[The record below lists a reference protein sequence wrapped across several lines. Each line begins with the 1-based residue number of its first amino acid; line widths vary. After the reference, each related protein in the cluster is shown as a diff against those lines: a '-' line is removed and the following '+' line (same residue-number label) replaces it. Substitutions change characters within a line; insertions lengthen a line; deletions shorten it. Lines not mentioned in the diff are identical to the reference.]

1 MADISLTLLCG
12 PEERVT
18 VRLDLGNGPHT
29 AETTGPSHELIADLL
44 GQLRSSRM
52 AGAAARHL
60 SEVLGRVL
68 FAGEP
73 GEALRAALRDDPEP
87 MVLLATDPRLADW
100 PWELARDPES
110 AAPLALE
117 AAMLVREAGAPATRR
132 AAARRAV
139 LVVPGEHA
147 LAHTGTLQAATR
159 PLGRK
164 LGVDVFP
171 LEPVTGPGL
180 RRSLARGA
188 LFVHIEA
195 ALHGDALVLDDGH
208 VPVERVGLD
217 ADTWLVVLGG
227 SEVTLPLHGRLRA
240 LGVPLVLGL
249 QISLEPAAAA
259 ALDRELYRA
268 LAAGE
273 SLGEAV
279 RRARRALVRFGGLE
293 GHAWAAPVLWSA
305 PSVRGVGSPAA
316 MPFPPPDAAEE
327 RRDPGATMMDL
338 QTIRS
343 PGAPASVPP
352 APVGPSSP
360 MRGPAMDSAGGPVG
374 VPLSAPAFIQ
384 DTIRCMREAR
394 PDAEVALRIDALRTL
409 GGAAMIGAQ
418 SPELNDLSPSERTT
432 RLADRLVET
441 ISRPDAELNTPS
453 EFDARIQVAARTLGV
468 SVEGLDLMA
477 RAVLAGRGLVVS
489 GGEVSH
495 RRRLLRTLAEDIFE
509 AAPLTARTDDL
520 ALLVGGPGEAGFGG
534 WIYEAIAMNWRR
546 DDLDPYRLDAAGPTQ
561 RVPVVLRGA
570 GGRFRVL
577 RGVWSIAEV
586 DPLQHGAAL
595 RDLLVALDEGYLAG
609 VAGGRLF
616 RLRLPADFRLL
627 LSVDDATGLR
637 SLLPASVPVFSSV
650 DASPLSESRSM
661 SERERWLGES
671 EARFGHA
678 ADVAESQARLRVAE
692 RLAQVYGALLA
703 AGSPVPPSAFGAA
716 MALALQLTGEPDDRV
731 ERALVVHVA
740 PWVRRAEAVG
750 LDLPRFEA
758 ATRT

>member
-12 PEERVT
+12 SEERVT
-18 VRLDLGNGPHT
+18 VRLDLGNGPLT
-29 AETTGPSHELIADLL
+29 VETTGPSHELVADLV
-44 GQLRSSRM
+44 GQLRSVRM

-73 GEALRAALRDDPEP
+73 GEALRGALRDDPEP
-87 MVLLATDPRLADW
+87 IVLLATDPRLADW
-100 PWELARDPES
+100 PWELARDPETG
-110 AAPLALE
+110 APLALE
-117 AAMLVREAGAPATRR
+117 AAMLVREAGAPAAHT

-171 LEPVTGPGL
+171 LEPATGPGL

-195 ALHGDALVLDDGH
+195 ALHGEALMLDDGH
-208 VPVERVGLD
+208 VPVERLGLD

-227 SEVTLPLHGRLRA
+227 AEVTLPVHGRLRA

-249 QISLEPAAAA
+249 QISLDPAAAA

-316 MPFPPPDAAEE
+316 MPFPPPEAREE
-327 RRDPGATMMDL
+327 RRDPGATLLDF
-338 QTIRS
+338 QTLRA
-343 PGAPASVPP
+343 PGSPASAPP
-352 APVGPSSP
+352 AAVAPVSP
-360 MRGPAMDSAGGPVG
+360 MRSAGGGATSGPVG

-394 PDAEVALRIDALRTL
+394 QDAELAVRIDALRTL

-441 ISRPDAELNTPS
+441 ISRSDAELNLPAD
-453 EFDARIQVAARTLGV
+453 FDARIQSAARALGV
-468 SVEGLDLMA
+468 SVEHLDLMA
-477 RAVLAGRGLVVS
+477 RALLAGRGLVLA

-495 RRRLLRTLAEDIFE
+495 RRRLLRMLAEDVFE
-509 AAPLTARTDDL
+509 AAPLAARTDDPGQ
-520 ALLVGGPGEAGFGG
+520 LLGGPGEGAFGG

-546 DDLDPYRLDAAGPTQ
+546 DDLDPYRLDSAGPTQ
-561 RVPVVLRGA
+561 RVPVVLRGT

-577 RGVWSIAEV
+577 RGVWSLAEV
-586 DPLQHGAAL
+586 EPGLHGAAL

-616 RLRLPADFRLL
+616 RLRLPADFRVL
-627 LSVDDATGLR
+627 LSVDDSAGLR
-637 SLLPASVPVFSSV
+637 ALLPVSVPVFSAV
-650 DASPLSESRSM
+650 DAAPLTEARSLA
-661 SERERWLGES
+661 ERERWLGEA

-678 ADVAESQARLRVAE
+678 ADVAESQARLHMAE
-692 RLAQVYGALLA
+692 RLSQVSAALLG
-703 AGSPVPPSAFGAA
+703 AGQAVPPSAFAAA
-716 MALALQLTGEPDDRV
+716 MALALQLGGEVEDRV

-740 PWVRRAEAVG
+740 PWVRRGQTPG
-750 LDLPRFEA
+750 LNLPRFEA
-758 ATRT
+758 ATRP